1 MAKNSKA
8 SPKNRTSAA
17 NNAATEQPAMK
28 EAESSTEF
36 DRPVEGDHENK
47 TKKPSMAIVGFAA
60 GVLTVIFVFFALK
73 GC

>member
-1 MAKNSKA
+1 
-8 SPKNRTSAA
+8 
-17 NNAATEQPAMK
+17 MK